1 MLIVTVYAIFVE
13 SIATASQVA
22 GNKLPIIAAIS
33 GTRHESGK
41 PDTPLYHAIVID
53 GYKRIYEI
61 YIATYR
67 CGAPDSGQYKYIP
80 YTYSYEY
87 IAMNWGYDGS
97 GQVKSNGSTV
107 WYNTKNTMG
116 NSPYQ
121 GAYDEITSFYDYIY
135 GFKI

>member
-1 MLIVTVYAIFVE
+1 
-13 SIATASQVA
+13 
-22 GNKLPIIAAIS
+22 
-33 GTRHESGK
+33 
-41 PDTPLYHAIVID
+41 
-53 GYKRIYEI
+53 
-61 YIATYR
+61 
-67 CGAPDSGQYKYIP
+67 
-80 YTYSYEY
+80 
-87 IAMNWGYDGS
+87 MNWGYDGS